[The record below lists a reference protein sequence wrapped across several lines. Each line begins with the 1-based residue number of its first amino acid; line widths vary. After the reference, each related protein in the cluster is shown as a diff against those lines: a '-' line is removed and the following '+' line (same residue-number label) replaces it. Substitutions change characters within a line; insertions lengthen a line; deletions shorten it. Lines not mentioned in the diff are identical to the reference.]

1 MSWVRSNMTDD
12 TRRNINTFFGSRSDS
27 HDPSPMRGLLGIAM
41 LILSGILL
49 YTSLPYAGS
58 FVNIGKV
65 VGVSKLDRQI
75 EVLRSG
81 LVNTAPVKKV
91 YLRAGQ
97 SLVVQY
103 DLPKAAELELK
114 VMRCKS
120 RPIIEVWSCKD
131 PVTQIIEVRNEPNG
145 VRQITAPEPGFYYF
159 TDTVTLSGAPQSD
172 YQLIWKRT

>member
-1 MSWVRSNMTDD
+1 MTDD
-12 TRRNINTFFGSRSDS
+12 TRRNINTFLGSRSDE
-27 HDPSPMRGLLGIAM
+27 HDPSPLRGLFGIIL
-41 LILSGILL
+41 LIFSGILL

-75 EVLRSG
+75 EMLRSG

-97 SLVVQY
+97 SLVVEY
-103 DLPKAAELELK
+103 DLPETAELDLK

-120 RPIIEVWSCKD
+120 RPIIEVWSCAD
-131 PVTQIIEVRNEPNG
+131 PSTQLIQVKNETHG